1 MLDCLHRVD
10 EVMKLFD
17 LPTFYV
23 DPRPHAS
30 FCWALGDVLQA
41 DLLRTLPISVQ
52 ELAARLS
59 LFEFEALNVICKAG
73 NQIYPIAFDR
83 IGT

>member
-1 MLDCLHRVD
+1 
-10 EVMKLFD
+10 MKLFD

-30 FCWALGDVLQA
+30 FCWALDDVLKD
-41 DLLRTLPISVQ
+41 DLLRALPISVQ

-59 LFEFEALNVICKAG
+59 LFEFEALNVVCKAG
-73 NQIYPIAFDR
+73 NQTYPIPFVRA
-83 IGT
+83 GT